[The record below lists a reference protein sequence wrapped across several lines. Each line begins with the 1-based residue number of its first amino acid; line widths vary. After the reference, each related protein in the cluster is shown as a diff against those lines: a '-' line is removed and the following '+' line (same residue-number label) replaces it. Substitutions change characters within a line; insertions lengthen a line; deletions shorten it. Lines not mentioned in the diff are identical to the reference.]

1 MGAHPKNKITRV
13 EQGKRRAGNT
23 PKLAKNKAHAAVPA
37 HKKTLFGKFL
47 TAVAGAIT
55 KPAIRGKKA
64 AKNEAD
70 KLARQAARKAAKTP
84 AKSEV
89 KADIAVETTAVKAPA
104 KKAAPKAAKKA
115 TAKKSE

>member
-23 PKLAKNKAHAAVPA
+23 PKLAKNAKQTPVPA
-37 HKKTLFGKFL
+37 HKKGLFAKF
-47 TAVAGAIT
+47 TAAVAGALT
-55 KPAIRGKKA
+55 KPTKRGKKA

-70 KLARQAARKAAKTP
+70 KLARQAARKAAKAP

-89 KADIAVETTAVKAPA
+89 KAELTVESKPA
-104 KKAAPKAAKKA
+104 AKAAPKSTKKA